1 MNIPSAKQSPRLV
14 GGVLFFYYLDTFT
27 LQIELDMTD
36 QDGVEIDA
44 TGTVEF
50 VFYDDCHNKIKEF
63 TLTPNNNIVTL
74 DFTEDVTA
82 LFHKGEYTYDVYY
95 NGENRT
101 TIANDNKAVV
111 E

>member
-63 TLTPNNNIVTL
+63 TLIL
-74 DFTEDVTA
+74 
-82 LFHKGEYTYDVYY
+82 LKHVYHD
-95 NGENRT
+95 GFLHP
-101 TIANDNKAVV
+101 KVLLKV
-111 E
+111 FLHHL